1 MFSVT
6 RVKAFI
12 FLLFLS
18 ANLFAQQNSVSP
30 LIAAS
35 GRFQLI
41 NNFQAGRYYLQI
53 GSYANV
59 HAVYS
64 EIAKIDC
71 NLPVDVMFATVIIK
85 KKKKNVHRI
94 LIGPLNYAESVS
106 LLQLFRVKYN
116 DAFVWYGREEKI
128 RAQER
133 PPVPIVPMPMPIV
146 PVPDA
151 APGTVEDLIL
161 DVENMSDGEF
171 FDFLLNMF

>member
-1 MFSVT
+1 MSSVT

-18 ANLFAQQNSVSP
+18 ACLFAQQNSASP
-30 LIAAS
+30 LTATS
-35 GRFQLI
+35 DRFQLI
-41 NNFQAGRYYLQI
+41 TNFQAGRYYLQI
-53 GSYANV
+53 GSYANE

-71 NLPVDVMFATVIIK
+71 NLPVAVMLATVIINGVET
-85 KKKKNVHRI
+85 NVHRI

-106 LLQLFRVKYN
+106 LLPLFRAKYN
-116 DAFVWYGREEKI
+116 DAFVWYGREEK
-128 RAQER
+128 RVQER
-133 PPVPIVPMPMPIV
+133 P
-146 PVPDA
+146 
-151 APGTVEDLIL
+151 PGTVEDLIS